1 MKRLNGPALALLLC
15 ATPAFAQTGTPA
27 SPTPPGGSAS
37 SSGGVAGGF
46 AGAITPT
53 PPGSADSV
61 GANDLVKGA
70 NSFTEGQAR
79 TRLEHN
85 GYSQVSGLTKGND
98 GIWRGTAT
106 KNGSPVHV
114 GVDFKGDISMN

>member
-1 MKRLNGPALALLLC
+1 MKRLSGPALALLLC
-15 ATPAFAQTGTPA
+15 ATPAFAQTTVPA
-27 SPTPPGGSAS
+27 PPAAPGGSAS

-46 AGAITPT
+46 AGAITP
-53 PPGSADSV
+53 PSGSADTV

-79 TRLEHN
+79 SRLEHN
-85 GYSQVSGLTKGND
+85 GYSQVSALTKGND

-106 KNGSPVHV
+106 KNGSAVHV